1 MLIKE
6 LSVRFHVGIDVS
18 ILTLDIFIL
27 ECNIHKKVSNNPR
40 GFNDLL
46 QMIEKNPCFSGT
58 CCILLRTYRSVF
70 PFTRVVS

>member
-18 ILTLDIFIL
+18 KLTLDIFIL

-40 GFNDLL
+40 GS
-46 QMIEKNPCFSGT
+46 MIFCK
-58 CCILLRTYRSVF
+58 
-70 PFTRVVS
+70 